1 MDDREGGLPIP
12 GSCGN
17 VVAMPKPLAARRA
30 CAVALAIA
38 LGALGALG
46 AGDARADRAISV
58 GTGWATYS
66 TLGEPAPRMPPP
78 TLTSELGAHLQL
90 SYEHGLSSEV
100 SLRAELA
107 GALFAD
113 DGGSYLAL
121 ADLGVVYRFD
131 VVKYVPYGFAGLGG
145 VASAGDPIESDLD
158 LVVVLGGGLDILS
171 SRTRSWGIEGRLASF
186 AGDTTVFT
194 LGVRGSVRWGF
205 F

>member
-1 MDDREGGLPIP
+1 LRFHCFPPLP
-12 GSCGN
+12 CGN
-17 VVAMPKPLAARRA
+17 VAEMAQLRSASRARRLA
-30 CAVALAIA
+30 GAAIFAAALLAS
-38 LGALGALG
+38 
-46 AGDARADRAISV
+46 AGVARADRAISV

-66 TLGEPAPRMPPP
+66 TLGEPANPRMPPP
-78 TLTSELGAHLQL
+78 TLTAELGAHLEL
-90 SYEHGLSSEV
+90 SYEHGISSEI

-107 GALFAD
+107 AAAFAD

-121 ADLGVVYRFD
+121 ADLGAVYRFD
-131 VVKYVPYGFAGLGG
+131 VVKYVPYGFAGLGA
-145 VASAGDPIESDLD
+145 VASFGEPIDSDLE